1 MGERLIRVGDGC
13 GIACDYREAP
23 SKAVLIFSNSLGAD
37 RSMWAPQLTAFA
49 DDFAV
54 LTYDTRGHGRSEA
67 PQGAYSIDRLARDVL
82 DLMDALGIE
91 TAHFCGLS
99 LGGMTG
105 QALGSRA
112 PERFRSL
119 VLSTTSAYMGPPA
132 GWQERIEIVTGQGM
146 AAIADTVVGRWFT
159 PSFARSEP
167 DTVARMRAL
176 IAGTDPGGYA
186 GCCAAIRDMDLR
198 ANAAAIPVRA
208 LIVVGDRDE
217 ATPPPHGQ
225 FLHQQIKNSRLITLA
240 AAHLANVEQADA
252 FNDALR
258 DFWNED

>member
-13 GIACDYREAP
+13 GIACDYREAASRP
-23 SKAVLIFSNSLGAD
+23 VLIFSNSLGAD
-37 RSMWAPQLTAFA
+37 RSMWAPQIAAFA
-49 DDFAV
+49 GDFAA

-67 PQGAYSIDRLARDVL
+67 PSGAYSIDRLAQDVL
-82 DLMDALGIE
+82 DLMDALDIA

-132 GWQERIEIVTGQGM
+132 GWQERIETVGADGM
-146 AAIADTVVGRWFT
+146 AAVADIVLGRWFT
-159 PSFARSEP
+159 PDFAHAEP
-167 DTVARMRAL
+167 EIVARMRAQ
-176 IAGTDPGGYA
+176 IVGTDPAGYA

-198 ANAAAIPVRA
+198 ATAASIRVRT
-208 LIVVGDRDE
+208 LIIAGDQDE
-217 ATPPPHGQ
+217 ATPLPHGQ
-225 FLHQQIKNSRLITLA
+225 FLHEHIRGSRLVTLA
-240 AAHLANVEQADA
+240 AAHLANVEQPVA

-258 DFWNED
+258 AFWKED